1 MTVTAGRKRN
11 VVQQTFALYDGEIR
25 VADRMKG
32 FRNVL
37 MILCEHLPAMQDGDT
52 VVLNVPSEHLMGE
65 ADVITH
71 RHIRPIGK
79 SESEM
84 HTALVI
90 HLRTSEQEV

>member
-1 MTVTAGRKRN
+1 MTVTVGRKRN

-37 MILCEHLPAMQDGDT
+37 MVLCEHLPAMQDGDT

-79 SESEM
+79 SEM

-90 HLRTSEQEV
+90 HLRINEQEV